1 MPKQPQLK
9 LPPQNIEAEN
19 SVLGALMIDKTSI
32 IQIADSLAAIDF
44 YHPTNAKVYDVVFYL
59 YEKHLP
65 IDISTV
71 ANELKERG
79 ILKDI
84 GGMTY
89 LSNLVASVTTASNIV
104 HYAQIV
110 KEKKILRDMI
120 HASAEIAEKAFNPDG
135 DLEEAMDSIE
145 QKIFSISQRSV
156 PQKFIHVKEGLPK
169 AYERMEAL
177 QNGEKLLGGLSTG
190 FYGLDQKLSG
200 LRNSDL
206 IILGARPSL
215 GKTSLA
221 LDIARHVGIREKQPV
236 GIFSL
241 EMSKDQIIDRLISA
255 EAEVPLW
262 KLRTG
267 QKMDATDFQLIQEAL
282 DKLSKAPIFI
292 DDTASPN
299 ILQMRSMARRLQ
311 SEHGLSLLIVDYLQ
325 LIQPRTSSDNLVHQI
340 TEISRNLKSLGR
352 ELNVPVL
359 ALSQLSRGVTQR
371 DDQVPRLSDLRDSGS
386 IEQDADI
393 VLFLYRPDKNK
404 NNPSPEEQN
413 MAQVIIAKHRNGPL
427 GVVDLRFDQ
436 DKSSFKNLDKA
447 HNNAGEAQT
456 S

>member
-1 MPKQPQLK
+1 MSAKKSQLK
-9 LPPQNIEAEN
+9 LPPQNVEAEN
-19 SVLGALMIDKTSI
+19 SVLGSLMIDKTSI
-32 IQIADSLAAIDF
+32 IQIADTLTDFDF
-44 YHPTNAKVYDVVFYL
+44 YHPANAKIYEAIFHL
-59 YEKHLP
+59 YEKHQP

-79 ILKDI
+79 TLKEL
-84 GGMTY
+84 GGLTY
-89 LSNLVASVTTASNIV
+89 LSNLANSVTTASNIV

-110 KEKKILRDMI
+110 KEKKIMRDMI
-120 HASAEIAEKAFNPDG
+120 RASAEIAEKAFNPEG

-169 AYERMEAL
+169 AYERMEKL
-177 QNGEKLLGGLSTG
+177 QNGEKVLGGLSTG
-190 FYGLDQKLSG
+190 FYGLDNKLSG

-221 LDIARHVGIREKQPV
+221 LDIARHVGIRENKPV

-255 EAEVPLW
+255 EAEVSLW

-267 QKMDATDFQLIQEAL
+267 HKMDTTDFQLIQEAL

-311 SEHGLSLLIVDYLQ
+311 AEHGLSLLVVDYLQ
-325 LIQPRTSSDNLVHQI
+325 LIQPRTHSDNMVHQI
-340 TEISRNLKSLGR
+340 TEISRNLKALGR
-352 ELNVPVL
+352 ELNVPIL
-359 ALSQLSRGVTQR
+359 ALSQLSRGVEQR
-371 DDQVPRLSDLRDSGS
+371 DNKVPRLADLRESGS

-393 VLFLYRPDKNK
+393 VMLLYREDKTK
-404 NNPSPEEQN
+404 TNPSPDEQN
-413 MAQVIIAKHRNGPL
+413 IAQVIIAKHRNGPL
-427 GVVDLRFDQ
+427 GSVDLRFDQ
-436 DKSSFKNLDKA
+436 DKASFKNIDKV
-447 HNNAGEAQT
+447 HNAPP
-456 S
+456 SY

>member
-1 MPKQPQLK
+1 MPEKKSQLK

-19 SVLGALMIDKTSI
+19 SVLGSLMIDKNSI
-32 IQIADSLAAIDF
+32 IQIADIISVTDF
-44 YHPTNAKVYDVVFYL
+44 YHPINAKIYEAIFSL
-59 YEKHLP
+59 YEKHQP

-71 ANELKERG
+71 TTELKERG
-79 ILKDI
+79 ELKNA
-84 GGMTY
+84 GGSTY
-89 LSNLVASVTTASNIV
+89 LSNLVNSVTTASNIA

-110 KEKKILRDMI
+110 REKKILRDMI
-120 HASAEIAEKAFNPDG
+120 RASAEIAEKAFNPEG
-135 DLEEAMDSIE
+135 DLEEAMDTIE

-156 PQKFIHVKEGLPK
+156 PQKFVHVKDGLTA
-169 AYERMEAL
+169 AYDRMERL
-177 QNGEKLLGGLSTG
+177 HNGEKILGGLGTG
-190 FYGLDQKLSG
+190 FHGLDNKLSG
-200 LRNSDL
+200 LRKSDL

-221 LDIARHVGIREKQPV
+221 LDIARHVGIRENQPV
-236 GIFSL
+236 GVFSL
-241 EMSKDQIIDRLISA
+241 EMSKDQIIDRLIAA

-267 QKMDATDFQLIQEAL
+267 QLHNETDFMLIQAAL

-311 SEHGLSLLIVDYLQ
+311 SEHGLSLLVVDYLQ
-325 LIQPRTSSDNLVHQI
+325 LIQPRTHSDNMVHQI
-340 TEISRNLKSLGR
+340 TEISRNLKALSR
-352 ELNVPVL
+352 ELNVPIL
-359 ALSQLSRGVTQR
+359 ALSQLSRGVEQR
-371 DDQVPRLSDLRDSGS
+371 DNKVPRLADLRESGS

-393 VLFLYRPDKNK
+393 VLLLYREDKTK
-404 NNPSPEEQN
+404 ANPSPDEQN
-413 MAQVIIAKHRNGPL
+413 IAQVIIAKHRNGPL

-436 DKSSFKNLDKA
+436 DKASFKNIDKA
-447 HNNAGEAQT
+447 HVSPTE

>member
-1 MPKQPQLK
+1 MPKQPNLK
-9 LPPQNIEAEN
+9 LPPQNLEAEN
-19 SVLGALMIDKTSI
+19 SVLGALMIDKNSI
-32 IQIADSLAAIDF
+32 IQIADNISAIDF
-44 YHPTNAKVYDVVFYL
+44 YHPGNAKIYEAIFHL
-59 YEKHLP
+59 YEKHQP

-79 ILKDI
+79 SLKDI
-84 GGMTY
+84 GGLTY
-89 LSNLVASVTTASNIV
+89 LSNLVDSVTTASNIV
-104 HYAQIV
+104 HYAQNV

-120 HASAEIAEKAFNPDG
+120 RASAEIAEQAFNPDG
-135 DLEEAMDSIE
+135 DLEQAMDSIE

-169 AYERMEAL
+169 AYERMERL
-177 QNGEKLLGGLSTG
+177 HSGEKILGGLSTG
-190 FYGLDQKLSG
+190 FHGLDNKLSG

-221 LDIARHVGIREKQPV
+221 LDIARHVGIRENQPV

-255 EAEVPLW
+255 ESEVSLW

-267 QKMDATDFQLIQEAL
+267 KQMDETDFQLVQEAL
-282 DKLSKAPIFI
+282 DKLSKAPIFV

-311 SEHGLSLLIVDYLQ
+311 AEHGLSLLIVDYLQ
-325 LIQPRTSSDNLVHQI
+325 LIQPRTHSDNMVHQI
-340 TEISRNLKSLGR
+340 TEISRNLKALSR
-352 ELNVPVL
+352 ELNVPIL
-359 ALSQLSRGVTQR
+359 ALSQLSRGVEQR
-371 DDQVPRLSDLRDSGS
+371 DSKVPRLADLRESGS

-393 VLFLYRPDKNK
+393 VLLLYREDKTK
-404 NNPSPEEQN
+404 ANPSPEEQN
-413 MAQVIIAKHRNGPL
+413 IAQVIIAKHRNGPL
-427 GVVDLRFDQ
+427 GAVDLRFDQ
-436 DKSSFKNLDKA
+436 EKASFKNIDKV
-447 HNNAGEAQT
+447 HNNAGQA
-456 S
+456 

>member
-1 MPKQPQLK
+1 MSNKKSQLK

-19 SVLGALMIDKTSI
+19 SVLGSLMIDKTAI
-32 IQIADSLAAIDF
+32 IQIADTLTDFDF
-44 YHPTNAKVYDVVFYL
+44 YHPGNAKIYEAIFHL
-59 YEKHLP
+59 FEKHQP

-79 ILKDI
+79 TLKEL
-84 GGMTY
+84 GGLTY
-89 LSNLVASVTTASNIV
+89 LSNLTNAVTTASNIV

-110 KEKKILRDMI
+110 KEKKIMRDMI
-120 HASAEIAEKAFNPDG
+120 RASAEIAEKAFNPEG
-135 DLEEAMDSIE
+135 DLEEAMDAIE

-156 PQKFIHVKEGLPK
+156 PQKFIHVKEGLPM
-169 AYERMEAL
+169 AYERMEKL
-177 QNGEKLLGGLSTG
+177 QNGEKILGGLSTG
-190 FYGLDQKLSG
+190 FFGLDNKLSG

-221 LDIARHVGIREKQPV
+221 LDIARHVGIRENKPV

-241 EMSKDQIIDRLISA
+241 EMSKDQVIDRLISA
-255 EAEVPLW
+255 ESEVSLW

-267 QKMDATDFQLIQEAL
+267 HKMDNTDFQLIQEAL

-311 SEHGLSLLIVDYLQ
+311 AEHGLSLLIVDYLQ
-325 LIQPRTSSDNLVHQI
+325 LIQPRTHSDNMVHQI
-340 TEISRNLKSLGR
+340 TEISRNLKALGR
-352 ELNVPVL
+352 ELNVPIL
-359 ALSQLSRGVTQR
+359 ALSQLSRGVEQR
-371 DDQVPRLSDLRDSGS
+371 DSKVPRLADLRESGS

-393 VLFLYRPDKNK
+393 VLLLYREDKTK
-404 NNPSPEEQN
+404 TNPSPDEQN
-413 MAQVIIAKHRNGPL
+413 IAQVIIAKHRNGPI
-427 GVVDLRFDQ
+427 GSVDLRFDQ
-436 DKSSFKNLDKA
+436 DKASFKNIDKV
-447 HNNAGEAQT
+447 HSNPNPYQ
-456 S
+456 

>member
-1 MPKQPQLK
+1 MKTQLK

-32 IQIADSLAAIDF
+32 IQIADNLAAIDF
-44 YHPTNAKVYDVVFYL
+44 YHPTNAKIYEVIFHL
-59 YEKHLP
+59 YETHKP

-79 ILKDI
+79 YLKEI
-84 GGMTY
+84 GGNTY
-89 LSNLVASVTTASNIV
+89 LSNLVDSVTTASNIV

-120 HASAEIAEKAFNPDG
+120 RASAEIAEKAFNPEG
-135 DLEEAMDSIE
+135 DIEEAMDSIE

-156 PQKFIHVKEGLPK
+156 PQKFVRIHEELPK
-169 AYERMEAL
+169 AYERIEKL
-177 QNGEKLLGGLSTG
+177 HSGEKVLGGLRTG
-190 FYGLDQKLSG
+190 FHALDQKLSG

-215 GKTSLA
+215 GKTALA
-221 LDIARHVGIREKQPV
+221 LDIARHVGIRENQPV

-241 EMSKDQIIDRLISA
+241 EMSRDQVIDRFIAA
-255 EAEVPLW
+255 ESEVSLW

-267 QKMDATDFQLIQEAL
+267 HSLSETDFQLVQEAL
-282 DKLSKAPIFI
+282 DKLSKAPIFV

-311 SEHGLSLLIVDYLQ
+311 AEHGLSLLVVDYLQ

-340 TEISRNLKSLGR
+340 TEVSRNLKALSR

-393 VLFLYRPDKNK
+393 VLFLYRPDKSK

-413 MAQVIIAKHRNGPL
+413 MAQVIIAKHRNGPT
-427 GVVDLRFDQ
+427 GYIDLRFNQ
-436 DKSSFKNLDKA
+436 DTTSFKNLDKV
-447 HNNAGEAQT
+447 HTEQ
-456 S
+456 